1 MYIYK
6 SDIKT
11 IHMKI
16 SNIERIKKVVE
27 KVSGKVIPDIELDKE
42 LRPQLEL
49 DSIQLVEL
57 ISALEEESKI
67 ELPISVMHVKTGKE
81 FLAYFD

>member
-57 ISALEEESKI
+57 ISALEEEFKI